1 MRRLLLAVVAAA
13 AVLAA
18 AGSGTAA
25 ERPALKDAHPC
36 EGAPGF
42 TCSTLTVPLDHSGG
56 VSGSLPLQVAAAPKA
71 KAKKGVL
78 LLLSGGPGQ
87 PGVPLVSRLAGKLAP
102 VLGDYRLVMLD
113 QRGTGANALVCDAL
127 QKQMGVSDLRQPTV
141 AAVRGCG
148 ARIGSQ
154 RRFYSTLD
162 TVGDLELLRRALGV
176 ERWVVDGVSYGSYV
190 AARYGLAHP
199 QRTAKLV
206 LDSVVPHDGIDMLAV
221 TSMPAT
227 ARVLRS
233 ACKAAVCGT
242 DPVADLARV
251 VRKYGHGVELL
262 DALVIMSIVDPT
274 FVRNVDIPLL
284 LHAAAGGNRY
294 PLDSFLANVRA
305 GTSAPAGTLSQGL
318 HASTLCTDLRGPWG
332 SSATTAGARRAA
344 VDRALSRL
352 TARAVWPFDRSTAQR
367 NGFLQTCLHWPSTKP
382 APAPAAG
389 ARLLPPTLLLAGGRD
404 LSTPVEWARHQA
416 GLTPHGKLVVVPGAG
431 HSVQSRDA
439 SGRGIRALA
448 QFLGT

>member
-56 VSGSLPLQVAAAPKA
+56 VSGSLPLQVASAPEA

-127 QKQMGVSDLRQPTV
+127 QKQMGVSDLRQPTA

-206 LDSVVPHDGIDMLAV
+206 LDSVLPHDGIDMLAV
-221 TSMPAT
+221 TSMPAA

-233 ACKAAVCGT
+233 ACKAAACGT
-242 DPVADLARV
+242 TESRTSFAVCCGCAR
-251 VRKYGHGVELL
+251 
-262 DALVIMSIVDPT
+262 P
-274 FVRNVDIPLL
+274 
-284 LHAAAGGNRY
+284 
-294 PLDSFLANVRA
+294 
-305 GTSAPAGTLSQGL
+305 
-318 HASTLCTDLRGPWG
+318 
-332 SSATTAGARRAA
+332 
-344 VDRALSRL
+344 
-352 TARAVWPFDRSTAQR
+352 
-367 NGFLQTCLHWPSTKP
+367 
-382 APAPAAG
+382 
-389 ARLLPPTLLLAGGRD
+389 
-404 LSTPVEWARHQA
+404 
-416 GLTPHGKLVVVPGAG
+416 
-431 HSVQSRDA
+431 
-439 SGRGIRALA
+439 
-448 QFLGT
+448 